1 MVRTCAFDGC
11 KSTTGLHSFP
21 SDRHMARRWLQM
33 AGRSLDS
40 NTAAMY
46 ICNLHFSRECY
57 SNYMEVELGFVSTC
71 HLRLTPSAVPNPANF
86 LPFPTPSRVFR
97 EVACQTESD
106 PAVKETAC
114 QTCPVGLH
122 PATVQAK
129 VKPSKRSQDDYNRDM
144 QSEMIRGAI
153 KKLLMT
159 SAVPALFGSDNG
171 HGEGE
176 PREKRSRIEVNTPS
190 TAAKA
195 STSVFSGSSVDTE
208 SNRTSVLT
216 SGPSTS
222 SQASFSGVQD
232 TDVDTA
238 SPLPSVPVLIAS
250 GAPSTSSPSPPPAEL
265 REGSCS
271 AAASKDCLNES
282 SHQETELS
290 STTASKSDENTEKD
304 LSGSRTIVNN
314 SCLMELF
321 KKCQTCGKPITK
333 KNMSHCGAQ
342 TKVAWSCLGGHR
354 GTWMSSPLLW
364 DAFPEIHL
372 LTALSIPFSG
382 GSFTQFKTWA
392 KHLHLNFMGHKTFF
406 EIQKAYLNPETNRT
420 EWDKILE
427 VSQQLEGTLPHQ
439 ISEDPL
445 KEIKAKSKRRGSG
458 TLSSLSRD
466 KQCQQD
472 DDDEHQFDSTPMTSE
487 VDCLQDSFE
496 EMEVTLDNDEFNSV
510 KNRESDLHR
519 DVDNVAATA
528 KLSAPRADDS
538 CDEDVYVPVIPQRS
552 KMSELLLECEEE
564 ELEPWQ
570 KQTSHVH
577 VKVEDDVGELS
588 IDQIDC
594 KPDPAPLQTNATP
607 PKLKEESPQPL
618 VFNSQG
624 FIMASPQLT
633 SNTEFIGS
641 PGNSLPL
648 VTAGQQ
654 QLFHKVSPAAV
665 TPEAYDVIHTSE
677 VQKISN
683 NLLSLSSVQS
693 PAVYATP
700 SNQTTSQT
708 LSVPF
713 PLSCFTI
720 LELTSAQQTH
730 NKL

>member
-1 MVRTCAFDGC
+1 MPGMCSVPGC
-11 KSTTGLHSFP
+11 KG
-21 SDRHMARRWLQM
+21 
-33 AGRSLDS
+33 
-40 NTAAMY
+40 Y
-46 ICNLHFSRECY
+46 
-57 SNYMEVELGFVSTC
+57 
-71 HLRLTPSAVPNPANF
+71 
-86 LPFPTPSRVFR
+86 
-97 EVACQTESD
+97 
-106 PAVKETAC
+106 
-114 QTCPVGLH
+114 
-122 PATVQAK
+122 
-129 VKPSKRSQDDYNRDM
+129 
-144 QSEMIRGAI
+144 
-153 KKLLMT
+153 KK
-159 SAVPALFGSDNG
+159 A
-171 HGEGE
+171 
-176 PREKRSRIEVNTPS
+176 RSRGVVFHSLPTRDPGRCRKWLKAIQNPKFDENTPVAKYGNIRVCSQHFQPEDYEPDIQAELMKTTPRKILKSDVIPSVFSGRRQEDLSTSLPADDRSRTEVNTPS
-190 TAAKA
+190 TAAEA
-195 STSVFSGSSVDTE
+195 CILVVSGSSVDTE

-222 SQASFSGVQD
+222 SQASSSGVQD
-232 TDVDTA
+232 TGVDTA

-265 REGSCS
+265 RESSCS
-271 AAASKDCLNES
+271 AAASKDRLNES

-372 LTALSIPFSG
+372 LTALSILFSG

-439 ISEDPL
+439 ISDPL
-445 KEIKAKSKRRGSG
+445 KKIKAKARRRGSG
-458 TLSSLSRD
+458 VLSSLSSNERRSSVLMISTGMCTQESTSLLSLRHLSASERD

-472 DDDEHQFDSTPMTSE
+472 DDDEHQFDSTDTTSE

-510 KNRESDLHR
+510 KNRE

-528 KLSAPRADDS
+528 ELSAPEADDS

-624 FIMASPQLT
+624 FIVASPQLT

-665 TPEAYDVIHTSE
+665 TPESYGVVHTSE
-677 VQKISN
+677 VQQISN
-683 NLLSLSSVQS
+683 NPLSLSSVQS
-693 PAVYATP
+693 PAVYKAP
-700 SNQTTSQT
+700 SDQTTSQT
-708 LSVPF
+708 LSEPF

>member
-1 MVRTCAFDGC
+1 MPGMCSVPGC
-11 KSTTGLHSFP
+11 KG
-21 SDRHMARRWLQM
+21 
-33 AGRSLDS
+33 
-40 NTAAMY
+40 Y
-46 ICNLHFSRECY
+46 
-57 SNYMEVELGFVSTC
+57 
-71 HLRLTPSAVPNPANF
+71 
-86 LPFPTPSRVFR
+86 
-97 EVACQTESD
+97 
-106 PAVKETAC
+106 
-114 QTCPVGLH
+114 
-122 PATVQAK
+122 
-129 VKPSKRSQDDYNRDM
+129 
-144 QSEMIRGAI
+144 
-153 KKLLMT
+153 KK
-159 SAVPALFGSDNG
+159 A
-171 HGEGE
+171 
-176 PREKRSRIEVNTPS
+176 RSRGVVFHSLPTRDPRRCRKWLKAIQNPKFDENTPVAKYGNIRVCSQHFQPEDYEPDIQAELMKTTPRKILKSDVIPSVFSGRRPEDLSTSLPADDRSRTEVNTPS
-190 TAAKA
+190 TAAEA
-195 STSVFSGSSVDTE
+195 CTSVVSGSSVDTE
-208 SNRTSVLT
+208 SNRTSVST

-222 SQASFSGVQD
+222 SQASSSGVQD
-232 TDVDTA
+232 TGVDTA

-271 AAASKDCLNES
+271 AAASKDCLDES

-364 DAFPEIHL
+364 DALPEIHL
-372 LTALSIPFSG
+372 LTALSILFSG

-439 ISEDPL
+439 ISDPL
-445 KEIKAKSKRRGSG
+445 KKIKAKARRRGSG
-458 TLSSLSRD
+458 VLSSLSSNERRSSVLMISTGRCTQESTSLLSLRHLSASERD

-472 DDDEHQFDSTPMTSE
+472 DDDEHQFDSTDTTSE

-496 EMEVTLDNDEFNSV
+496 EMEVTLENDKFNSV
-510 KNRESDLHR
+510 KNRESDLHS
-519 DVDNVAATA
+519 DVDNVTATA
-528 KLSAPRADDS
+528 ELSAPGADDS
-538 CDEDVYVPVIPQRS
+538 CDEEVYVPVIHQRS
-552 KMSELLLECEEE
+552 KMSEFLLECEEE

-588 IDQIDC
+588 IDQLDC
-594 KPDPAPLQTNATP
+594 KPDAASLQTNATP

-624 FIMASPQLT
+624 FIVSSPQLT

-648 VTAGQQ
+648 VTVGQK

-665 TPEAYDVIHTSE
+665 TPEAYVVHTSE
-677 VQKISN
+677 VQQISN
-683 NLLSLSSVQS
+683 NPLSLSSVQS
-693 PAVYATP
+693 PAVYKAP
-700 SNQTTSQT
+700 SDQTTSQT
-708 LSVPF
+708 LSEPF
-713 PLSCFTI
+713 PPL
-720 LELTSAQQTH
+720 LLYYP
-730 NKL
+730 

>member
-1 MVRTCAFDGC
+1 MPGMCSVPGC
-11 KSTTGLHSFP
+11 KG
-21 SDRHMARRWLQM
+21 
-33 AGRSLDS
+33 
-40 NTAAMY
+40 Y
-46 ICNLHFSRECY
+46 
-57 SNYMEVELGFVSTC
+57 
-71 HLRLTPSAVPNPANF
+71 
-86 LPFPTPSRVFR
+86 
-97 EVACQTESD
+97 
-106 PAVKETAC
+106 
-114 QTCPVGLH
+114 
-122 PATVQAK
+122 
-129 VKPSKRSQDDYNRDM
+129 
-144 QSEMIRGAI
+144 
-153 KKLLMT
+153 KK
-159 SAVPALFGSDNG
+159 A
-171 HGEGE
+171 
-176 PREKRSRIEVNTPS
+176 RSRGVVFHSLPTRDPGRCRKWLKAIQNPKFDENTPVAKYGNIRVCSQHFQPEDYEPDIQAELMKTTPRKILKSDVIPSVFSGRRQEDLSTSLPADDRSRTEVNTPS
-190 TAAKA
+190 TAAEA
-195 STSVFSGSSVDTE
+195 CTLVVSGSSVDTV

-222 SQASFSGVQD
+222 SQASSSGVQD

-271 AAASKDCLNES
+271 AAASKDRLNES

-333 KNMSHCGAQ
+333 RNMSHCGAQ

-364 DAFPEIHL
+364 DALPEIHL
-372 LTALSIPFSG
+372 LTALSILFSG

-439 ISEDPL
+439 ISDPL
-445 KEIKAKSKRRGSG
+445 KKIKAKARRRGSG
-458 TLSSLSRD
+458 VLSSLSSNERRSSVLMISTGRCTQESTSLLSLRHLSASERD
-466 KQCQQD
+466 KQCQQG
-472 DDDEHQFDSTPMTSE
+472 DDDEHQFDSTDTTSE

-510 KNRESDLHR
+510 KNGE

-528 KLSAPRADDS
+528 ELSAPEADDS

-577 VKVEDDVGELS
+577 VKVEDDVGNLS

-624 FIMASPQLT
+624 FIVASPQLT

-665 TPEAYDVIHTSE
+665 TPESYGVVHTSE
-677 VQKISN
+677 VQQISN
-683 NLLSLSSVQS
+683 NPLSLSSVQS
-693 PAVYATP
+693 PAVYKAP
-700 SNQTTSQT
+700 SDQTTSQT
-708 LSVPF
+708 LSEPF